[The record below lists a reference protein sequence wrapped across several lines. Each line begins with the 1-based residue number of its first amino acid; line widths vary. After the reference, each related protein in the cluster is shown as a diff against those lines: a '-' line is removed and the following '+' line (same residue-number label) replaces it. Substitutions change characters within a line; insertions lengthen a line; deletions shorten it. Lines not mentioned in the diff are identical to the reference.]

1 MSSAQGRV
9 NANDIDTVG
18 EISFSTNSNLISV
31 AEDSG
36 DVILIQS
43 LDFEDGF
50 QLRLIFQE
58 IQNFQ
63 SPIKT
68 EKFYEIPIFVSDG
81 RKVGASIQLNIID
94 ANDNTPKFDK
104 IEYNFQISEDAAFN
118 TTIGKISA
126 TDLDTTS
133 LEATS
138 SAVNSCLLPRR
149 GP

>member
-1 MSSAQGRV
+1 MSSDQGRV

-50 QLRLIFQE
+50 QLGLIFQE

-63 SPIKT
+63 ELSEFSKPHK
-68 EKFYEIPIFVSDG
+68 D
-81 RKVGASIQLNIID
+81 RKIL
-94 ANDNTPKFDK
+94 
-104 IEYNFQISEDAAFN
+104 
-118 TTIGKISA
+118 
-126 TDLDTTS
+126 
-133 LEATS
+133 
-138 SAVNSCLLPRR
+138 
-149 GP
+149 

>member
-1 MSSAQGRV
+1 MSSDQGRV

-18 EISFSTNSNLISV
+18 EIAFSTNSNLISV

-63 SPIKT
+63 EFSEFSKPHK
-68 EKFYEIPIFVSDG
+68 D
-81 RKVGASIQLNIID
+81 RKIL
-94 ANDNTPKFDK
+94 
-104 IEYNFQISEDAAFN
+104 
-118 TTIGKISA
+118 
-126 TDLDTTS
+126 
-133 LEATS
+133 
-138 SAVNSCLLPRR
+138 
-149 GP
+149 